1 MTRKTTCPFLH
12 FVLPAIYHSSS
23 CYVNVRARISRAN
36 FKVDFQIRTRVNQ
49 RTKKKTDQK
58 STFLVVT
65 AAFEKISPKL
75 CGRMKIFKFLLL
87 LAQCTR
93 LANGDLIAKSSIT
106 ICENTGGGDDPMS
119 VVYEKACEKKLIVT
133 MSVRSGQVRR
143 ALFLFS
149 LHCL

>member
-1 MTRKTTCPFLH
+1 
-12 FVLPAIYHSSS
+12 
-23 CYVNVRARISRAN
+23 
-36 FKVDFQIRTRVNQ
+36 
-49 RTKKKTDQK
+49 
-58 STFLVVT
+58 
-65 AAFEKISPKL
+65 
-75 CGRMKIFKFLLL
+75 MKIFKFLLL

-93 LANGDLIAKSSIT
+93 LASGDLIAKSSIT